1 MAASGLPGHIFAVVG
16 EVPPKF
22 QWNIRPTSLAQPR
35 GPRIPLQCGRLP
47 MTSPTSPPDQLDST
61 ATAEAIRAARKFWWW
76 VLGASAAISVLGN
89 ALHAWTRVEH
99 ISDATL
105 PMLHPAVA
113 ALLAAVVPVAVLV
126 HTHGLALIVQVPLKH
141 GKLAKAVVFL
151 VILILAVGGFYLS
164 WDALRE
170 LAMQAGFAH
179 DEAQLFPLLLDG
191 SIAGATAVL
200 LALPP
205 TPDVLEERVVLNVA
219 VETDSNA
226 HRELNPVSS
235 SGALT
240 FVQDEA
246 ATAPPQQQLGVAAV
260 AGSVT
265 AEQHTDPIAAADTFR
280 DDFNEAGVQPHLN
293 AALVV
298 SGMPSPHDSTRSP
311 VGQDA
316 GESPKQ
322 ETEAS
327 AAAKWNTV
335 ASRLC
340 AGPVSHDP
348 EEVAVIL
355 HLAFDQQQ
363 GSGDIAVRTGW
374 KEKSVRRLIDDAKPH
389 RMVALAS

>member
-1 MAASGLPGHIFAVVG
+1 
-16 EVPPKF
+16 
-22 QWNIRPTSLAQPR
+22 
-35 GPRIPLQCGRLP
+35 
-47 MTSPTSPPDQLDST
+47 MTSPTSTPDQLDST
-61 ATAEAIRAARKFWWW
+61 ATAEAIRDARKFWWW

-113 ALLAAVVPVAVLV
+113 ALLAAVVPIAVLV

-205 TPDVLEERVVLNVA
+205 TPDVLEKHVVLDVA
-219 VETDSNA
+219 VKTDSNA
-226 HRELNPVSS
+226 QRELIPVSS
-235 SGALT
+235 AGATT

-246 ATAPPQQQLGVAAV
+246 ATAPPQQQR
-260 AGSVT
+260 
-265 AEQHTDPIAAADTFR
+265 ADTYR
-280 DDFNEAGVQPHLN
+280 DEFNEAGEQPHLN
-293 AALVV
+293 TALAVA
-298 SGMPSPHDSTRSP
+298 GTPAPHDSTKSP

-316 GESPKQ
+316 GESSEQ

-327 AAAKWNTV
+327 VAAKWNTV

-348 EEVAVIL
+348 EEVAEIL
-355 HLAFDQQQ
+355 HLAFDQQRDF
-363 GSGDIAVRTGW
+363 GDIAVRTGW

>member
-1 MAASGLPGHIFAVVG
+1 MTPA
-16 EVPPKF
+16 
-22 QWNIRPTSLAQPR
+22 PT
-35 GPRIPLQCGRLP
+35 
-47 MTSPTSPPDQLDST
+47 TSDQLDST

-105 PMLHPAVA
+105 PMLHPGVA
-113 ALLAAVVPVAVLV
+113 ALLAAVVPIAVLV

-205 TPDVLEERVVLNVA
+205 TPAVLEEHVVLDVA

-226 HRELNPVSS
+226 NHEPNPVSS
-235 SGALT
+235 AGAVT

-246 ATAPPQQQLGVAAV
+246 AKAPPQQQLDVAAV
-260 AGSVT
+260 TGGVT
-265 AEQHTDPIAAADTFR
+265 AEYRTEPIATADTYR
-280 DDFNEAGVQPHLN
+280 DDFNEEGKQRNLN
-293 AALVV
+293 AALNVA
-298 SGMPSPHDSTRSP
+298 GTLAPCDSTRSP
-311 VGQDA
+311 VGRDA
-316 GESPKQ
+316 GESPKP

-327 AAAKWNTV
+327 AAAKWNAV

-348 EEVAVIL
+348 KEVAQIL

>member
-1 MAASGLPGHIFAVVG
+1 
-16 EVPPKF
+16 
-22 QWNIRPTSLAQPR
+22 
-35 GPRIPLQCGRLP
+35 
-47 MTSPTSPPDQLDST
+47 MTSPTLIPDQLDST
-61 ATAEAIRAARKFWWW
+61 ATSEAIRAARKFWWW

-99 ISDATL
+99 ISDPTL

-113 ALLAAVVPVAVLV
+113 ALLAAVVPIAVLV

-141 GKLAKAVVFL
+141 GRLAKAVVFL

-179 DEAQLFPLLLDG
+179 EEAQLFPLLLDG

-205 TPDVLEERVVLNVA
+205 TPGVLEEHAAIEVV
-219 VETDSNA
+219 VETGSDV
-226 HRELNPVSS
+226 HREINPVSS
-235 SGALT
+235 AGATT

-246 ATAPPQQQLGVAAV
+246 ATAPPQQQR
-260 AGSVT
+260 
-265 AEQHTDPIAAADTFR
+265 ADTCR
-280 DDFNEAGVQPHLN
+280 DEFNEAGEQPHLN
-293 AALVV
+293 NALTVAGPPAPAPTAA
-298 SGMPSPHDSTRSP
+298 GRAPHNSTRARA
-311 VGQDA
+311 GKA
-316 GESPKQ
+316 IGESSEQ

-327 AAAKWNTV
+327 AAAKWSAV

-340 AGPVSHDP
+340 SGPVSHDP
-348 EEVAVIL
+348 EEVAEIL

-363 GSGDIAVRTGW
+363 DSGDIAVRTGW

>member
-1 MAASGLPGHIFAVVG
+1 
-16 EVPPKF
+16 
-22 QWNIRPTSLAQPR
+22 
-35 GPRIPLQCGRLP
+35 
-47 MTSPTSPPDQLDST
+47 MTSTSTPDQLDST

-113 ALLAAVVPVAVLV
+113 ALLASVVPIAVLV

-141 GKLAKAVVFL
+141 GKLAKAIVFL

-205 TPDVLEERVVLNVA
+205 TPDVHEEHAVLDVA

-226 HRELNPVSS
+226 PRELNPVSS
-235 SGALT
+235 AGALT
-240 FVQDEA
+240 FGQAEA
-246 ATAPPQQQLGVAAV
+246 ATAPTQQQLGVAAV
-260 AGSVT
+260 TASVA
-265 AEQHTDPIAAADTFR
+265 AEQHTDPIAVADPYR
-280 DDFNEAGVQPHLN
+280 DEVNVAGEQPHLN
-293 AALVV
+293 AALAVA
-298 SGMPSPHDSTRSP
+298 GTPAPHDSTGSSI
-311 VGQDA
+311 GHDA
-316 GESPKQ
+316 GKSPEQ

-327 AAAKWNTV
+327 GAAKWNTV

-348 EEVAVIL
+348 EEVAEIL